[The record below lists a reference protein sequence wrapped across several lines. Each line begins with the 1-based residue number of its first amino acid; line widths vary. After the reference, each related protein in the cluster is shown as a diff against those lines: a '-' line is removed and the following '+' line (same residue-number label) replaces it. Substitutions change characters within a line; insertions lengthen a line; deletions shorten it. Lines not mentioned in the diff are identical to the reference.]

1 MKLSASSEQR
11 IASGLESAEKING
24 IIDEGQKALQQLPE
38 IDQVRIAELK
48 KAIANGSIPLD
59 VDTLARN
66 MLDYFRNRG

>member
-48 KAIANGSIPLD
+48 QAIANGSIPLD

>member
-11 IASGLESAEKING
+11 IASGLESAEEING

-48 KAIANGSIPLD
+48 QAIANGSIPLD

-66 MLDYFRNRG
+66 MLDYFRNCG

>member
-11 IASGLESAEKING
+11 IASGLESAEEING

-48 KAIANGSIPLD
+48 QAIANGSIPLD